1 MRWIRPFGS
10 SAALLP
16 LLAAA
21 AAAFAPANQN
31 ERYEIL
37 LPEYPV
43 VSERMADDLAT
54 RLELERSTR
63 DAVGGAWKV
72 HHWNPHTRSA
82 SDMIGSGVVVGPSL
96 TSDAIAETT
105 ARRVIR
111 DLPSVF
117 RVDATDLRL
126 DAVTRGAGKVA
137 VHFVQQH
144 AGLDVHGARVYT
156 TFMED
161 TGRLFVMGS
170 DAHAH
175 IDLDPTPALSAI
187 AATTIARD
195 AVPYD
200 PATDRIE
207 GEAELLVL
215 PVPTS
220 SRSVEH
226 HLVWRVRVR
235 TESPLGEWVTHVDAH
250 DGEIVYRY
258 NDIHFLDYSG
268 STDDDNQ
275 PISYCYDD
283 VNDATS
289 YMTVRIDGAY
299 AGDTDVDGSFVL
311 PNPDELEHEISAELV
326 GPYVDVV
333 NSSGPSAAFSTMAT
347 PGTPIDIT
355 WDDSNS
361 QADERD
367 VFDAVNDIHDFF
379 QIIDP
384 AFGYPTFTMPASV
397 SIPLSCNAFWDGTIN
412 FYAEGGG
419 CANTGEIQG
428 VVQHEFGHGVQW
440 SLIGGQGNEG
450 LGEGNSDVLANLMT
464 QESII
469 GRGFSLGNC
478 SGGIRNSDN
487 NLRYPG
493 DVVGHGV
500 HSAGRVI
507 AGVHWDLMVALQ
519 DRDGVEAGTELAAS
533 LWHFARKVSRPQFQP
548 DQVLAVFVADDD
560 DGDLLN
566 GTPNYIEIC
575 EAASHHGFDCP
586 AAPGVHFLDGA
597 AWNQTE
603 SVPQTITTRPFS
615 TEGDIIPASV
625 TLYWRTGGSGSF
637 TSVALDPTGS
647 PEEYGGTI
655 PAFPRQTL
663 VEYYLEADDDDGGTG
678 TAPEG
683 APAEL
688 FSYVVASHY
697 DPFEEET
704 GWTVG
709 APDDDATSGIW
720 ERIEPVGTL
729 AQAYTDNTPSPGE
742 LCWFTG
748 QHNGTEGGTQ
758 GLSDVDDGKTTL
770 TSPVYDLSPSTA
782 FATLRYNRWHSNDTR
797 FFPDE
802 DPFVVRISND
812 AGETWVEVERDST
825 SDRSWRLVEHDLM
838 ALFGGSVGQVQV
850 MFESSDYDG
859 DAVVESGVDDFT
871 IIADMG
877 ETTVAVEP
885 GSSVA
890 PSAAYLSAARPNP
903 FTPRTT
909 IRFGLT
915 RGGPVELVVYDVQG
929 RKVRGLVNGPL
940 AAGHHGVVWDGRDDA
955 GRRLESGVYYTR
967 LVAESATTTRSV
979 TLVR

>member
-1 MRWIRPFGS
+1 MRWIRPLGS
-10 SAALLP
+10 SAVLLP
-16 LLAAA
+16 LLAVA
-21 AAAFAPANQN
+21 AAAFVPANQN

-43 VSERMADDLAT
+43 ATERVAVDLASQLEVERAT
-54 RLELERSTR
+54 RTAL
-63 DAVGGAWKV
+63 GGAWKV
-72 HHWNPHTRSA
+72 HHWNPHTRTA
-82 SDMIGSGVVVGPSL
+82 SDVVGSGAVVGPAL
-96 TSDAIAETT
+96 TTDATAEST
-105 ARRVIR
+105 ARRVID
-111 DLPSVF
+111 DLPEVF
-117 RVDATDLRL
+117 KTPSRELRL
-126 DAVTRGAGKVA
+126 DAVTRGRGKVA
-137 VHFVQQH
+137 VHFVQQYR
-144 AGLDVHGARVYT
+144 GIDVLRTQVYT

-170 DAHAH
+170 DAHVG
-175 IDLDPTPALSAI
+175 IDLDPIPALSAA

-195 AVPYD
+195 AVPFD
-200 PATDRIE
+200 PATDRVE
-207 GEAELLVL
+207 GEAELFVL

-220 SRSVEH
+220 ARDVEH

-235 TESPLGEWVTHVDAH
+235 TESPLGAWVTHVDAH

-258 NDIHFLDYSG
+258 NDIHFLDYTG
-268 STDDDNQ
+268 SVDDDNQ
-275 PISYCYDD
+275 PISYCYED

-289 YMTVRIDGAY
+289 YMTVKIDGEG
-299 AGDTDVDGSFVL
+299 AGETDVDGNFVL
-311 PNPDELEHEISAELV
+311 ANPDELEHEISAELV

-333 NSSGPSAAFSTMAT
+333 NSAGPSASFSTLAA
-347 PGTPIDIT
+347 PGDPITIS

-367 VFDAVNDIHDFF
+367 VFDGVNDIHDFF
-379 QIIDP
+379 QVVDP
-384 AFGYPTFTMPASV
+384 FFTYPTFTMQATV
-397 SIPLSCNAFWDGTIN
+397 SIPQNCNAFWDGSIN
-412 FYAEGGG
+412 FYSEGGG

-440 SLIGGQGNEG
+440 ALIGGQGNEG
-450 LGEGNSDVLANLMT
+450 LGEGNSDVLANLLT

-469 GRGFSLGNC
+469 ARGFSLGNC
-478 SGGIRNSDN
+478 SSGIRNSDN
-487 NLRYPG
+487 NLRYPQ

-500 HSAGRVI
+500 HAAGRVI

-519 DRDGVEAGTELAAS
+519 DRDGEEAGTALAAS

-548 DQVLAVFVADDD
+548 DQVLAIFVADDD
-560 DGDLLN
+560 DGDLTN

-575 EAASHHGFDCP
+575 DAAAHHGFDCT
-586 AAPGVHFLDGA
+586 AAPGVHFVGGE
-597 AWNQTE
+597 AWNLTE
-603 SVPQTITTRPFS
+603 SVPQTIATRPFS
-615 TEGDIIPASV
+615 TEGDIVPSSL
-625 TLYWRTGGSGSF
+625 TLNWRTGGSGSF
-637 TSVALDPTGS
+637 TTVPLDPTGV
-647 PEEYGGTI
+647 PEQYEATI
-655 PAFPRQTL
+655 PAYPRGTV
-663 VEYYLEADDDDGGTG
+663 VEYYLEGDDDAGSTG

-683 APAEL
+683 APGEL
-688 FSYVVASHY
+688 FTYVVASHF
-697 DPFEEET
+697 DPFEEES

-709 APDDDATSGIW
+709 LPDDDATNGIW
-720 ERIEPVGTL
+720 ERIEPVGTQ
-729 AQAYTDNTPSPGE
+729 AQAYLDHTPSPGE

-748 QHNGTEGGTQ
+748 QHQGVEGGTQ
-758 GLSDVDDGKTTL
+758 GQSDVDDGKTTL
-770 TSPVYDLSPSTA
+770 LSPVYDLSPSTE
-782 FATLRYNRWHSNDTR
+782 FAVLQYRRWHTNDTR

-838 ALFGGSVGQVQV
+838 ALFGGSVGEVQV
-850 MFESSDYDG
+850 MFESSDYDA

-885 GSSVA
+885 GSAVA

-915 RGGPVELVVYDVQG
+915 RGGPVELLVYDVQG
-929 RKVRGLVNGPL
+929 RKVRGLVNGSL
-940 AAGHHGVVWDGRDDA
+940 GAGHHGVVWDGRDDA
-955 GRRLESGVYYTR
+955 GRTLESGVYYTR
-967 LVAESATTTRSV
+967 LVAEGTTTTRSV
-979 TLVR
+979 TLLR